1 MEIRPMLAADLP
13 AVLALN
19 QGALDGVGPLDG
31 DRLEWIT
38 SLDGRALLADDN
50 GIVAGFVI
58 TIGPGTPYDSINYR
72 WFEERYDDH
81 TYLDRVVIAPDYRR
95 TGLGSRLY
103 DAIESDSSGPVT
115 LEVYVVPPND
125 VSLAFHRSRGYDEV
139 GRLEQSNGKVAALFA
154 R

>member
-1 MEIRPMLAADLP
+1 MLAADLP

-58 TIGPGTPYDSINYR
+58 TIGPGTLYDSINYR

-125 VSLAFHRSRGYDEV
+125 VSLAFHRNRGYDEV